1 MSASNTR
8 VALVCVA
15 TIGGMVGLTAA
26 AVPLYDLFCK
36 VTGYGGTTQKAET
49 APGAASDVEVTVYF
63 NADTAADMP
72 WQFKPAQRSVKVRL
86 GEEKLIFYTAEN
98 RTKQPIAGTATFN
111 VTPFATGPY
120 FAKIQCFCF
129 EEQVL
134 QPGQSVDMPVSFYV
148 DPAMLE
154 DEEAKGI
161 RSITLSYTFFKDAAE
176 TSKLSTRAAEPAKA
190 ETPTPPAG

>member
-36 VTGYGGTTQKAET
+36 VTGYGGTTQRAET
-49 APGAASDVEVTVYF
+49 APAAASDVEVTVYF

-98 RTKQPIAGTATFN
+98 RTAQPIAGTATFN

-154 DEEAKGI
+154 DPEAEHI
-161 RSITLSYTFFKDAAE
+161 RTITLSYTFFKDAEE
-176 TSKLSTRAAEPAKA
+176 TRKLSTRAAEPAEA
-190 ETPTPPAG
+190 GTPTPPAG

>member
-15 TIGGMVGLTAA
+15 VVGGMTGLTAA

-49 APGAASDVEVTVYF
+49 APVEASDVEVTVYF

-98 RTKQPIAGTATFN
+98 RTSQPIAGTATFN

-154 DEEAKGI
+154 DPEAEHI
-161 RSITLSYTFFKDAAE
+161 RTITLSYTFFKDAEE
-176 TSKLSTRAAEPAKA
+176 TRKLSTRAAEPAEA
-190 ETPTPPAG
+190 GTPTPPAG

>member
-15 TIGGMVGLTAA
+15 VIGGMVGLTAA
-26 AVPLYDLFCK
+26 SVPLYDLFCK

-49 APGAASDVEVTVYF
+49 APVEASDVEVTVYF

-98 RTKQPIAGTATFN
+98 RTSQPIAGTATFN

-154 DEEAKGI
+154 DEEAKDI

-176 TSKLSTRAAEPAKA
+176 TSKLSTRAAEPAEA
-190 ETPTPPAG
+190 GTPTPPAG